1 MAKPTKN
8 RHNKILREIKRYSND
23 NVQRPKRRTRLI
35 VLSVAL
41 VIAWA
46 WTYDVAVSG
55 IAWLVFLTIGIFA
68 CLDVWYLLGRN
79 PMDSIIRNMAKQ
91 FEKHSDY

>member
-8 RHNKILREIKRYSND
+8 RHNKILREIKRYSKD
-23 NVQRPKRRTRLI
+23 HIQRPKRKIR
-35 VLSVAL
+35 L
-41 VIAWA
+41 VILSFALLIAWG
-46 WTYDVAVSG
+46 WTTNAEVSG
-55 IAWLVFLTIGIFA
+55 IAWLVFLAIGIFIA
-68 CLDVWYLLGRN
+68 LDVRYLLGRN